1 MATAVAAAGDGRRGR
16 AVPLLMVRRMDKLAI
31 VSWAGA
37 GVSVVSGKSLARSVA
52 SGTQPVEAK
61 GGVLVLVLVQLLV
74 LVVRCLAID
83 VARSFPLSRESCL
96 SLFLL
101 VPEPFIARIPD
112 LGSDLETA
120 GVNFIARNRRAGA
133 SGSAGGTRVDVYL

>member
-83 VARSFPLSRESCL
+83 VARSL
-96 SLFLL
+96 SLESL
-101 VPEPFIARIPD
+101 A
-112 LGSDLETA
+112 
-120 GVNFIARNRRAGA
+120 
-133 SGSAGGTRVDVYL
+133 